1 VLTLEQSVA
10 ELHQMFLD
18 FALLTE
24 QQGELLDQIEFQVK
38 NAADHVEDANVDV
51 HEAIE
56 YQKAIRKKQWC
67 AMKKSIIPS
76 CVLFGM
82 KSHILLCDCRFV
94 MQLDHSYCYR
104 HTDHCT
110 FRDWSI
116 ALDEILWCLRMKV
129 NTVVI

>member
-1 VLTLEQSVA
+1 VA

-56 YQKAIRKKQWC
+56 YQKTIRKKQWY
-67 AMKKSIIPS
+67 AMKNMSFDLAYLAERDLTFTLCKS
-76 CVLFGM
+76 F
-82 KSHILLCDCRFV
+82 FV
-94 MQLDHSYCYR
+94 QLDHSYCCGLI
-104 HTDHCT
+104 DHCT
-110 FRDWSI
+110 FRDWSC
-116 ALDEILWCLRMKV
+116 AVDEIL
-129 NTVVI
+129 